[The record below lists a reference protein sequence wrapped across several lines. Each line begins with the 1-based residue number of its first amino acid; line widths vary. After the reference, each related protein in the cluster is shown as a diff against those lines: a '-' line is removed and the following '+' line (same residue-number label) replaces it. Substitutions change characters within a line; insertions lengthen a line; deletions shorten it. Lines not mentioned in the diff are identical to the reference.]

1 MKIRANNKFAG
12 FIAMLAMASIAGCAS
27 TSPSG
32 KQEAV
37 PAKTSVAANSSSS
50 ISAAG
55 KSMAETKSGPVITP
69 AAGNNGTVVFFRERK
84 FMGAAISFMVRENQT
99 ELGKLSS
106 GTYFSVDLPAGSH
119 QFVVHTEAK
128 DTLNL
133 EVAPG
138 QVYYVQGTI
147 SMGAFV
153 GHPHLE
159 PSDATAFDEA
169 KGKLKLSPPPKSKK
183 E

>member
-12 FIAMLAMASIAGCAS
+12 FIAVLAMASIAGCAS
-27 TSPSG
+27 TAPSG
-32 KQEAV
+32 KQETTRAQT
-37 PAKTSVAANSSSS
+37 PVAAKSSLSA
-50 ISAAG
+50 SAAS
-55 KSMAETKSGPVITP
+55 KSASATNSGPVITP
-69 AAGNNGTVVFFRERK
+69 ATGNNGTVVFFREGK
-84 FMGAAISFMVRENQT
+84 FMGAAISFIVRENQT

-106 GTYFSVDLPAGSH
+106 GTYFSVDLPAGPH

-159 PSDATAFDEA
+159 PSDATAFDA
-169 KGKLKLSPPPKSKK
+169 MKGKLKLSHLPKAAK
-183 E
+183 

>member
-1 MKIRANNKFAG
+1 MKIRVNNKF
-12 FIAMLAMASIAGCAS
+12 LAFAAVLVMASIAGCAS
-27 TSPSG
+27 NGPSE
-32 KQEAV
+32 KHEV
-37 PAKTSVAANSSSS
+37 AKTQTPVTAKSSSPA
-50 ISAAG
+50 SATGRA
-55 KSMAETKSGPVITP
+55 ATATQPGPVITP
-69 AAGNNGTVVFFRERK
+69 ATGNSGTVVFFREGK
-84 FMGAAISFMVRENQT
+84 FMGAAISFIVRENQT

-106 GTYFSVDLPAGSH
+106 GTYFSVDLPAGPH

-138 QVYYVQGTI
+138 QVYYIQGTI

-159 PSDATAFDEA
+159 PSDATAFDA
-169 KGKLKLSPPPKSKK
+169 IKGKLKLSHLPKTAK
-183 E
+183 

>member
-1 MKIRANNKFAG
+1 MKIMANNKIVA
-12 FIAMLAMASIAGCAS
+12 FIAVLVMASIAGCAS
-27 TSPSG
+27 TGPSE
-32 KQEAV
+32 KKEAPKV
-37 PAKTSVAANSSSS
+37 QTSTSATSSSS
-50 ISAAG
+50 SSTASKTVA
-55 KSMAETKSGPVITP
+55 STSSGPTITP
-69 AAGNNGTVVFFRERK
+69 AAGNNGTVVFFREGK
-84 FMGAAISFMVRENQT
+84 FMGAAISFIVRENEV

-106 GTYFSVDLPAGSH
+106 GRYFSVELPAGPH

-128 DTLNL
+128 DTLNI

-159 PSDATAFDEA
+159 PSDVTAFDA
-169 KGKLKLSPPPKSKK
+169 IKGKLKLSHLSVAK
-183 E
+183 